1 MKHIFGAK
9 SKLLVSLL
17 ALICI
22 MAVGGTMAYLFA
34 STNPLTNT
42 FSSAE
47 LNTGINDV
55 ATEAGKTVSI
65 TNKGK
70 SPAWVRARLLVS
82 GINPANVAIAATRDD
97 AKQIVAEDTDK
108 ICLILSNKTEDGAVG
123 HWQTVGEI
131 GTYATLMQ
139 NADGGWIYY
148 TQPLASEAETSKLLE
163 GVEFGSGV
171 NANDISITVTHE
183 SVLALNPS
191 GTTPWVDAF
200 NTPAGS
206 PTTNSTP
213 AA

>member
-34 STNPLTNT
+34 STNPLINT

-47 LNTGINDV
+47 LNTGIVETGTGTD
-55 ATEAGKTVSI
+55 KTVTI

-82 GINPANVAIAATRDD
+82 GIDPADVAIVSAREE
-97 AKQIVAEDTDK
+97 AKKIVADSAGK
-108 ICLILSNKTEDGAVG
+108 ICLILSNKTEDGANG
-123 HWQTVGEI
+123 HWQAVDEI
-131 GTYATLMQ
+131 GKYVTLMQ
-139 NADGGWIYY
+139 KNDGGWIYY
-148 TQPLASEAETSKLLE
+148 KEPLASGATTSKLLE
-163 GVEFGSGV
+163 GVVFGSEV

-183 SVLALNPS
+183 SVLAINTNP
-191 GTTPWVDAF
+191 TDPVPWKTAF
-200 NTPAGS
+200 NNPAGS
-206 PTTNSTP
+206 VPTT
-213 AA
+213 

>member
-47 LNTGINDV
+47 LNTGIDD
-55 ATEAGKTVSI
+55 TGTGTDKTVAI

-82 GINPANVAIAATRDD
+82 GIDPQNVKILSESVTSTGAGT
-97 AKQIVAEDTDK
+97 
-108 ICLILSNKTEDGAVG
+108 ICLVMPSVDKNGKKSL
-123 HWQTVGEI
+123 WQSVVDNDYEK
-131 GTYATLMQ
+131 LMQ
-139 NADGGWIYY
+139 GDGWIYY
-148 TQPLASEAETSKLLE
+148 TQPLASNDTTSNLLE
-163 GVEFGSGV
+163 GVVFGEGV
-171 NANDISITVTHE
+171 DPDDISITVTHE
-183 SVLALNPS
+183 SVLAINTNP
-191 GTTPWVDAF
+191 TDPEPWKTAF
-200 NTPAGS
+200 NNPAGS
-206 PTTNSTP
+206 VPTT
-213 AA
+213 

>member
-47 LNTGINDV
+47 LNTGIVETGTGID
-55 ATEAGKTVSI
+55 KTVTI

-82 GINPANVAIAATRDD
+82 GIDPADVAIAATKAEAKSSVADD
-97 AKQIVAEDTDK
+97 PDK
-108 ICLILSNKTEDGAVG
+108 ICLILSNKTDDGEG
-123 HWQTVGEI
+123 HWQTVSELR
-131 GTYATLMQ
+131 TYATLMQ

-148 TQPLASEAETSKLLE
+148 TQPLASGATTSKLLE
-163 GVEFGSGV
+163 GVVFGSEV

-183 SVLALNPS
+183 SVLALD
-191 GTTPWVDAF
+191 TTGEKPWESAF
-200 NTPAGS
+200 NNPAGA
-206 PTTNSTP
+206 TTSDSTP
-213 AA
+213 AT

>member
-22 MAVGGTMAYLFA
+22 MTVGGTMAYLFA

-47 LNTGINDV
+47 LNTGIVETGTGTD
-55 ATEAGKTVSI
+55 KTVTI

-82 GINPANVAIAATRDD
+82 GIDPADVAIASAREE
-97 AKQIVAEDTDK
+97 AEKIVADNAGK
-108 ICLILSNKTEDGAVG
+108 ICLILSNKTEDGGG
-123 HWQTVGEI
+123 HWQTVSEI
-131 GTYATLMQ
+131 IDYATLMQ
-139 NADGGWIYY
+139 NDDGGWIYY
-148 TQPLASEAETSKLLE
+148 TKPLASGATTSKLLD
-163 GVEFGSGV
+163 GVEFGSKV
-171 NANDISITVTHE
+171 NAKDISITVTHE
-183 SVLALNPS
+183 SVLALD
-191 GTTPWVDAF
+191 TTGEKPWESAF
-200 NTPAGS
+200 NNPAGA
-206 PTTNSTP
+206 TTSDSTP